1 MLLYITL
8 GTNDLVRAQAFYDA
22 VLPTLGIGFQRGDDS
37 ELGYGLPGGDVRL
50 WVTRPFDGQ
59 AATRGNG
66 SMVALIAPDR
76 AAVNA
81 FHAAALMNGGTDE
94 GVPGL
99 RYRPDFYSCYVRD
112 PDGNKLSAVYNGA

>member
-8 GTNDLVRAQAFYDA
+8 GTNDLVRARVFYDA
-22 VLPTLGIGFQRGDDS
+22 VMAALGFAYQRGDDS

-66 SMVALIAPDR
+66 SMVALTAPDR
-76 AAVNA
+76 AAVDA
-81 FHAAALMNGGTDE
+81 FHAAALMNGGTDD
-94 GVPGL
+94 GAPGL

-112 PDGNKLSAVYNGA
+112 PVGNKLSAVHIGA